1 MCFACVGQIMF
12 RAAIQ
17 ISDSV
22 VLKMHLKVG
31 GTKKKKNALYEFFFF
46 NLN

>member
-31 GTKKKKNALYEFFFF
+31 GTKKKKNALYEFFF
-46 NLN
+46 